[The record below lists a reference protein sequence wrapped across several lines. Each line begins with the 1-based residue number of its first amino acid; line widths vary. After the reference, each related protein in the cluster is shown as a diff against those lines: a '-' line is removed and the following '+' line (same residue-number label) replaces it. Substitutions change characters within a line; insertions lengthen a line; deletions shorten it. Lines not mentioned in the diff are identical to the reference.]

1 MSLKYTHSPKNIFGF
16 SAILLS
22 ISFDTRHRTGLHCQ
36 TFKHII
42 NICQN
47 FQLIIFFDC
56 FFSMNAFG
64 VTFWTEKITSQT
76 QSKNECSSSSSNHQ
90 ICEEFF
96 VSTQNSL
103 WQLLCLRSWIMVRC
117 QQKML
122 MIWSSL
128 VCLSFR
134 PRRFLFPFFDWTES
148 INLIITIIRKALVK
162 IVSIDSCF
170 GRSKCSFYPLFKM
183 YSF

>member
-1 MSLKYTHSPKNIFGF
+1 MFSIILRLPIQMSAIFAFNQTCNQRVTIKLNQCVIKIYTFAKEDFFGF

-36 TFKHII
+36 TFKLII
-42 NICQN
+42 NMRQN

-56 FFSMNAFG
+56 FFSMNAVG
-64 VTFWTEKITSQT
+64 VTFWTETITSQT

-103 WQLLCLRSWIMVRC
+103 WQLLCLRS
-117 QQKML
+117 
-122 MIWSSL
+122 
-128 VCLSFR
+128 
-134 PRRFLFPFFDWTES
+134 
-148 INLIITIIRKALVK
+148 
-162 IVSIDSCF
+162 
-170 GRSKCSFYPLFKM
+170 
-183 YSF
+183 